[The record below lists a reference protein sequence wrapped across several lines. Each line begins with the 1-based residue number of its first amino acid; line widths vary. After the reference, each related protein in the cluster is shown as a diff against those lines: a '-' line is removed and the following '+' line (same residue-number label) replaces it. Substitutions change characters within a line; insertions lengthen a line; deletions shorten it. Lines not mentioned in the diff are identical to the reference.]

1 MEGSSFAKKCLEAME
16 RNSDLSMGLA
26 LKMLRKATSLD
37 YASCLRME
45 VNVAS
50 RMIETDEFDIGV

>member
-1 MEGSSFAKKCLEAME
+1 ME
-16 RNSDLSMGLA
+16 RNSDLSMNLA
-26 LKMLRKATSLD
+26 LKMLRQAISLD

-50 RMIETDEFDIGV
+50 RVIETEEFDIGV